1 MNWNW
6 LRILFGMEVR
16 PKELPAPIHEP
27 TEPEVVG
34 NDWEILPPPPTPAF
48 SIQEVFFEAIQEA
61 HEEAYK
67 AERELL
73 DDAKLRKY
81 IKGVI
86 KTISTGMNKDSY
98 EFVLIHP
105 HDIKLPDASW
115 EPFCQIM
122 IGLFKTIDLKAT
134 NEGSYMKVMKKDVKK
149 AFGGLKKPIIDIDER
164 TRAMLSQG
172 IYR

>member
-1 MNWNW
+1 MNWL
-6 LRILFGMEVR
+6 LRLFGLGK
-16 PKELPAPIHEP
+16 KELPPAPIHDIIEP
-27 TEPEVVG
+27 GMVFG
-34 NDWEILPPPPTPAF
+34 ADWEPRPPMPTF
-48 SIQEVFFEAIQEA
+48 SIQDVFFEAIQEA

-73 DDAKLRKY
+73 DDAKLHKY
-81 IKGVI
+81 VKNVI
-86 KTISTGMNKDSY
+86 KAIGLGMNKDAY

-105 HDIKLPDASW
+105 HDIKLPNASW

-134 NEGSYMKVMKKDVKK
+134 NEGTYMKVMKKDVKN
-149 AFGGLKKPIIDIDER
+149 AFGGLKKPVLDIDER
-164 TRAMLSQG
+164 MRAMLSQG

>member
-1 MNWNW
+1 MNWL
-6 LRILFGMEVR
+6 LRLLGLG

-27 TEPEVVG
+27 SEPEVVA
-34 NDWEILPPPPTPAF
+34 NDWEPRPPTPFF
-48 SIQEVFFEAIQEA
+48 SLQDVFFEAIQEA

-73 DDAKLRKY
+73 DDVKLRKY

-86 KTISTGMNKDSY
+86 KAISLGMNKDAY
-98 EFVLIHP
+98 EFILIHP
-105 HDIKLPDASW
+105 HDIKLPNASW
-115 EPFCQIM
+115 EPFYQIM

-134 NEGSYMKVMKKDVKK
+134 NEGTYMKVMKKDVKR
-149 AFGGLKKPIIDIDER
+149 AFGGLKKPVIDIDER

-172 IYR
+172 FYR